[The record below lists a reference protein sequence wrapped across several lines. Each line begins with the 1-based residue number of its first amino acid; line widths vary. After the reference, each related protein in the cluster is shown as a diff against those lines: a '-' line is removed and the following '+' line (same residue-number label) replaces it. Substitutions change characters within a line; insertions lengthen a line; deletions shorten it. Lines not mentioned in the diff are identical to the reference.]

1 MDYLALT
8 ARCALG
14 LVFLVAVIGKV
25 RGRAAYEAFRRSVPE
40 LVPLP
45 RGAASAVLP
54 ALVLPALVVAAE
66 CAVVV
71 LLAVER
77 TAAAGLALAAAVL
90 LAFTAGIG
98 RALRAGVRASCRCF
112 GMTPSPLGRLHLVRN
127 LALAALAV
135 AGAAAVLAGAP
146 GQPHPAGVALAV
158 AGGAL
163 LALPAVFAD
172 DLAALLAPAPRR

>member
-40 LVPLP
+40 LVPLR
-45 RGAASAVLP
+45 RGAAVLP
-54 ALVLPALVVAAE
+54 AVVVAAE

-77 TAAAGLALAAAVL
+77 TATAGLALAAAVL
-90 LAFTAGIG
+90 LAFSAGIG

-135 AGAAAVLAGAP
+135 AGAAAVLAGGP
-146 GQPHPAGVALAV
+146 EQPHPAGVTLAV

-172 DLAALLAPAPRR
+172 DLAALFAPPPGR

>member
-54 ALVLPALVVAAE
+54 ALVVAAE

-71 LLAVER
+71 LLTVER

-172 DLAALLAPAPRR
+172 DLAALFAPAPRR

>member
-54 ALVLPALVVAAE
+54 ALVVAAE

-71 LLAVER
+71 LLAVKS

-135 AGAAAVLAGAP
+135 AGASAVLAGAP

-172 DLAALLAPAPRR
+172 DLAALFAPAPRR

>member
-1 MDYLALT
+1 MDHLALT

-45 RGAASAVLP
+45 RGAASA
-54 ALVLPALVVAAE
+54 VLPALVVAAE

-172 DLAALLAPAPRR
+172 DLAALFSSAPRR

>member
-45 RGAASAVLP
+45 RGAASA
-54 ALVLPALVVAAE
+54 VLPALVVAAE